1 MLECAGE
8 ESAGGRYVPLL
19 RDQHV
24 DDLSELVDRPI
35 QVAPLPGD
43 LDVGLVGEPAI
54 SRDVSAWPGGVDKQ
68 GREPLHPAI
77 DGHVI
82 YLDTA
87 FGEQLFHISVRE
99 SIAQVPTHRHHDHLR
114 REPETR
120 EPGLRRTYSTGATM
134 HPPTLPEH
142 VIRQRNRP

>member
-8 ESAGGRYVPLL
+8 ESAGGRHVLLL

-68 GREPLHPAI
+68 RREPLHPAI

-82 YLDTA
+82 DGDAPL
-87 FGEQLFHISVRE
+87 GQQLLHVSVD
-99 SIAQVPTHRHHDHLR
+99 I
-114 REPETR
+114 
-120 EPGLRRTYSTGATM
+120 PGA
-134 HPPTLPEH
+134 
-142 VIRQRNRP
+142 